1 MNRTLTAI
9 AFLSGFLAVAIG
21 AFGAHALKPHM
32 TDYQLDIF
40 KTASQYHFIHT
51 LALLFVSW
59 FAQGKLQQYAGW
71 CFVAGIVL
79 FSGSLYLLSLKN
91 LLHIEH
97 WFFLGPLTPLGGL
110 FFLAGWALGLVAV
123 LRKNKN

>member
-1 MNRTLTAI
+1 MNRTLQAS

-59 FAQGKLQQYAGW
+59 FAQNKLKLYAGW

-79 FSGSLYLLSLKN
+79 FSGSLYLLALKN
-91 LLHIEH
+91 LLQIEH
-97 WFFLGPLTPLGGL
+97 WFFLGPITPIGGL
-110 FFLAGWALGLVAV
+110 FFLAGWTLGLISV
-123 LRKNKN
+123 LKKE